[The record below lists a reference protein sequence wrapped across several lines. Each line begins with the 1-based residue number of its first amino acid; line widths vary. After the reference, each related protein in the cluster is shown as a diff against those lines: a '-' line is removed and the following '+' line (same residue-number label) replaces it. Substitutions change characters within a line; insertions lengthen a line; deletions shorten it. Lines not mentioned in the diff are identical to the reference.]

1 MRKLF
6 IPLLLCSA
14 LEANE
19 KNGFFIEAGFETG
32 LLEGTQTQEKNY
44 TTTQTTTKTTTNNYN
59 YLPLNSILQR
69 ATNLFK
75 DADISKLSF
84 SSLSPVRAS
93 LDLSG
98 HLTIE
103 NFLPYNLN
111 NVKLS
116 FTDAQGNVI
125 DLGVIETLPKQSKI
139 VLSYQQFNE
148 TKQVFDNIME
158 EQKKYYE
165 KEAERRKNKT
175 TSSVSETN
183 REPSFTFP
191 TFEVLSTPHSDP
203 NTQRVFEALSK
214 INTNLVMKYSDTN
227 NFESAKDKT
236 EKFTAKTAE
245 EFTNLMLNMIAV
257 LDSQSWGDAIL
268 NAPFEFTDNK
278 QSGEC
283 TNKGDSNDNC
293 VYPQKNGLVKSN
305 VDKKYVL
312 DKQSIVNNFR
322 GKTDLDVSLLNGAGV
337 DGLGSNTTPTNNDDG
352 KNYGQ
357 LAVVASA
364 LNPQKLFGTDYKTI
378 NLADLRAILHE
389 FSHTKGYTH
398 NGNMTYQRVPV
409 VGSNG
414 QQEKKDDGALKDS
427 DGLPYN
433 VCSLYGGQGQPSFPS
448 NYPNSIYHN
457 CADVP
462 AGFLGVTA
470 AVWQQLINQNA
481 LPINFAN
488 LNSQTNYN
496 LNATLNT
503 QDMANSVIGT
513 IQKTLTAT
521 STTTTTSYHH
531 SKSLQRFRSPLLGI
545 NVKIGYQ
552 NYFNDFIGLA
562 YYGIIKYNY
571 AKAANQKVQQLSY
584 GGGIDLLLDFI
595 TTYSN
600 KNSPTGIQTRRNFSS
615 SFGIFGG
622 LRGLYNSYYALNK
635 VKGSGNL
642 DAATGLNYRYKHSK
656 YSVGISIPLIQRKA
670 SVISSGSDYTN
681 SFVFNEGASH
691 FKVFFNYGWVF

>member
-6 IPLLLCSA
+6 IPLLLFSA

-32 LLEGTQTQEKNY
+32 LLEGTQTQEKRH
-44 TTTQTTTKTTTNNYN
+44 TTTKNTYATYN
-59 YLPLNSILQR
+59 YLPTDAVLKR
-69 ATNLFK
+69 AANLFTN
-75 DADISKLSF
+75 AEAISKLKF
-84 SSLSPVRAS
+84 SSLSPVKV
-93 LDLSG
+93 LYIG
-98 HLTIE
+98 GKLTIE
-103 NFLPYNLN
+103 NFLPYNLS

-125 DLGVIETLPKQSKI
+125 DLGVIETIPKHSKI
-139 VLSYQQFNE
+139 VLPGE
-148 TKQVFDNIME
+148 AFDSL
-158 EQKKYYE
+158 
-165 KEAERRKNKT
+165 KEAFDKIDPYTFFFPKFEA
-175 TSSVSETN
+175 TSTSVS
-183 REPSFTFP
+183 
-191 TFEVLSTPHSDP
+191 DA
-203 NTQRVFEALSK
+203 NTQRVFETLNK
-214 INTNLVMKYSDTN
+214 IKTNLIMKYSNENPN
-227 NFESAKDKT
+227 NFNTCPYNNNGNTKNDCWQP
-236 EKFTAKTAE
+236 FTPQTAE

-268 NAPFEFTDNK
+268 NAPFEFTNSPTDCDNDPSKCVNPGINGRVDSKVDQQYVLNK
-278 QSGEC
+278 QG
-283 TNKGDSNDNC
+283 
-293 VYPQKNGLVKSN
+293 
-305 VDKKYVL
+305 
-312 DKQSIVNNFR
+312 IVNNFR
-322 GKTDLDVSLLNGAGV
+322 KKIEID
-337 DGLGSNTTPTNNDDG
+337 
-352 KNYGQ
+352 
-357 LAVVASA
+357 AVVLKNSGVVGLANGYGNDGEYGTLGVEAYA
-364 LNPQKLFGTDYKTI
+364 LDPTKLFGNNLKTI
-378 NLADLRAILHE
+378 NLEDLRTILHE
-389 FSHTKGYTH
+389 FSHTKGYGH
-398 NGNMTYQRVPV
+398 NGNMTYQRVPT
-409 VGSNG
+409 GQNENG
-414 QQEKKDDGALKDS
+414 KPKDS

-433 VCSLYGGQGQPSFPS
+433 VCSLYGGSNQPAFPS

-488 LNSQTNYN
+488 LGSQTNYN
-496 LNATLNT
+496 LNASLNT
-503 QDMANSVIGT
+503 QDLANSMLST
-513 IQKTLTAT
+513 IQKTFVT
-521 STTTTTSYHH
+521 SSVTDHYFS
-531 SKSLQRFRSPLLGI
+531 SASQNFRSPILGV
-545 NVKIGYQ
+545 NAKIGYQ

-600 KNSPTGIQTRRNFSS
+600 KNSPIDIQTRRNFSS

-642 DAATGLNYRYKHSK
+642 DVATGLNYRYKHSK

-670 SVISSGSDYTN
+670 SIVSSNGDYTN
-681 SFVFNEGASH
+681 SLVFNEGASH

>member
-6 IPLLLCSA
+6 TSFLLFSA

-32 LLEGTQTQEKNY
+32 LLEGTQTQEKRH
-44 TTTQTTTKTTTNNYN
+44 TTTKNTYATYN
-59 YLPLNSILQR
+59 YLPTDTILKR
-69 ATNLFK
+69 AANLFTN
-75 DADISKLSF
+75 AEAISKLKF
-84 SSLSPVRAS
+84 SSLSPVRV
-93 LDLSG
+93 LYMYNG
-98 HLTIE
+98 QLTIE
-103 NFLPYNLN
+103 NFLPYNLS

-125 DLGVIETLPKQSKI
+125 DLGVIETIPKHSKI
-139 VLSYQQFNE
+139 VLPGE
-148 TKQVFDNIME
+148 AFDSLKVDPYTLFLPKI
-158 EQKKYYE
+158 
-165 KEAERRKNKT
+165 EA
-175 TSSVSETN
+175 TSTSVS
-183 REPSFTFP
+183 
-191 TFEVLSTPHSDP
+191 DA
-203 NTQRVFEALSK
+203 NTQRVFETLNK
-214 INTNLVMKYSDTN
+214 IKTDLVVNYRNENK
-227 NFESAKDKT
+227 FKDH
-236 EKFTAKTAE
+236 ENHWEAFTPQTAE

-268 NAPFEFTDNK
+268 NAPFDFTNSSTDCDNDPSKCVNPGTNGRVNSQNASYVLNK
-278 QSGEC
+278 Q
-283 TNKGDSNDNC
+283 D
-293 VYPQKNGLVKSN
+293 
-305 VDKKYVL
+305 
-312 DKQSIVNNFR
+312 IVNKFR
-322 GKTDLDVSLLNGAGV
+322 NKADLDVVVLKDSGV
-337 DGLGSNTTPTNNDDG
+337 VGLGSDITPSNNDDG
-352 KNYGQ
+352 KHYGQ
-357 LAVVASA
+357 LGVVASA
-364 LNPQKLFGTDYKTI
+364 LDPTKLFGNNLKTI
-378 NLADLRAILHE
+378 NLQDLRTILHE
-389 FSHTKGYTH
+389 FSHTKGYGH
-398 NGNMTYQRVPV
+398 NGNMTYQRVPT
-409 VGSNG
+409 GQNENG
-414 QQEKKDDGALKDS
+414 KPKDS

-433 VCSLYGGQGQPSFPS
+433 VCSLYGGSNQPSFPS

-462 AGFLGVTA
+462 AGFLGITA

-488 LNSQTNYN
+488 LGSQTNYN
-496 LNATLNT
+496 LNASLNT
-503 QDMANSVIGT
+503 QDLANSMLST
-513 IQKTLTAT
+513 IQKTFVT
-521 STTTTTSYHH
+521 SSVTNHYFS
-531 SKSLQRFRSPLLGI
+531 SASQNFRSPILGV
-545 NVKIGYQ
+545 NAKIGYQ

-571 AKAANQKVQQLSY
+571 AKASSEKVQQLSY
-584 GGGIDLLLDFI
+584 GGGIDLLVDFI

-600 KNSPTGIQTRRNFSS
+600 KNSPIDIQTRRNFSS

-642 DAATGLNYRYKHSK
+642 DVATGLNYRYKHSK

>member
-32 LLEGTQTQEKNY
+32 LLEGTQTQDKRH
-44 TTTQTTTKTTTNNYN
+44 TTTKNTYATYN
-59 YLPLNSILQR
+59 YLPTDTILKR
-69 ATNLFK
+69 AANLFT
-75 DADISKLSF
+75 DAKSISQLNF
-84 SSLSPVRAS
+84 SSLSPVKV
-93 LDLSG
+93 LYIG
-98 HLTIE
+98 GKLTIE

-116 FTDAQGNVI
+116 FTDAQGNMI
-125 DLGVIETLPKQSKI
+125 DLGVIETIPKHSKI
-139 VLSYQQFNE
+139 VLPGE
-148 TKQVFDNIME
+148 AFDSL
-158 EQKKYYE
+158 
-165 KEAERRKNKT
+165 KEAFDKIDPYTFFLPKFEA
-175 TSSVSETN
+175 TSTSVS
-183 REPSFTFP
+183 
-191 TFEVLSTPHSDP
+191 DA
-203 NTQRVFEALSK
+203 NTQRVFETLNK
-214 INTNLVMKYSDTN
+214 IKTNLIMKYSNENPSNFNTCPYN
-227 NFESAKDKT
+227 NNGNTKNDCWQP
-236 EKFTAKTAE
+236 FTPQTAE

-268 NAPFEFTDNK
+268 NAPFDFTNSSTDCDNDPSKCVNPGINGRVDSKVDQQYVLNK
-278 QSGEC
+278 QG
-283 TNKGDSNDNC
+283 
-293 VYPQKNGLVKSN
+293 
-305 VDKKYVL
+305 
-312 DKQSIVNNFR
+312 IVNNFR
-322 GKTDLDVSLLNGAGV
+322 KKIEID
-337 DGLGSNTTPTNNDDG
+337 
-352 KNYGQ
+352 
-357 LAVVASA
+357 AVVLKNSGVVGLANGYGNDGEYGTLGVEAYA
-364 LNPQKLFGTDYKTI
+364 LEPQKLFGNNLKTI
-378 NLADLRAILHE
+378 NLQDLRTILHE
-389 FSHTKGYTH
+389 FSHTKGYGH
-398 NGNMTYQRVPV
+398 NGNMTYQRVPT
-409 VGSNG
+409 GQNENG
-414 QQEKKDDGALKDS
+414 KPKDS

-433 VCSLYGGQGQPSFPS
+433 VCSLYGGQGQSAFPS

-488 LNSQTNYN
+488 LGSQTNYN
-496 LNATLNT
+496 LNASLNT
-503 QDMANSVIGT
+503 QDLANSMLST
-513 IQKTLTAT
+513 IQKTFVT
-521 STTTTTSYHH
+521 SSVTNHYVS
-531 SKSLQRFRSPLLGI
+531 SASQSFRSPILGV
-545 NVKIGYQ
+545 NAKIGYQ

-584 GGGIDLLLDFI
+584 GGGIDLLVDFI

-642 DAATGLNYRYKHSK
+642 DVATGLNYRYKHSK
-656 YSVGISIPLIQRKA
+656 YSVGVSIPLIQRKA
-670 SVISSGSDYTN
+670 SVVSSDGDYTN

>member
-1 MRKLF
+1 MKKLF
-6 IPLLLCSA
+6 ISFLLCSA

-32 LLEGTQTQEKNY
+32 LLEGTQTQEKRR
-44 TTTQTTTKTTTNNYN
+44 TTTKNTYATYN
-59 YLPLNSILQR
+59 YLPTDAVLKR
-69 ATNLFK
+69 AANLFT
-75 DADISKLSF
+75 DAKSISQLNF
-84 SSLSPVRAS
+84 SSLSPVKV
-93 LDLSG
+93 LYIG
-98 HLTIE
+98 GKLTIE
-103 NFLPYNLN
+103 NFLPYNLS

-116 FTDAQGNVI
+116 FTDAQGNII
-125 DLGVIETLPKQSKI
+125 DLGVIETIPKHSKI
-139 VLSYQQFNE
+139 VLPGE
-148 TKQVFDNIME
+148 AFDSL
-158 EQKKYYE
+158 
-165 KEAERRKNKT
+165 KEAFDKIGPYTFFFPKFEA
-175 TSSVSETN
+175 TSTSVS
-183 REPSFTFP
+183 
-191 TFEVLSTPHSDP
+191 DA
-203 NTQRVFEALSK
+203 NTQRVFETLNK
-214 INTNLVMKYSDTN
+214 IKTNLIMKYSNENPSNFNTCPYN
-227 NFESAKDKT
+227 NNGNTKNDCWQP
-236 EKFTAKTAE
+236 FTPQTAE

-268 NAPFEFTDNK
+268 NAPFDFTNSSTDCDNDPSK
-278 QSGEC
+278 CVNPGI
-283 TNKGDSNDNC
+283 NGRVDS
-293 VYPQKNGLVKSN
+293 K
-305 VDKKYVL
+305 VDQKYVL
-312 DKQSIVNNFR
+312 NKQGIVNNFR
-322 GKTDLDVSLLNGAGV
+322 KKIEID
-337 DGLGSNTTPTNNDDG
+337 
-352 KNYGQ
+352 
-357 LAVVASA
+357 AVVLKNSGVVGLANGYGNDGEYGTLGVEAYA
-364 LNPQKLFGTDYKTI
+364 LDPTKLFGNNLKTI
-378 NLADLRAILHE
+378 NLADLRTILHE
-389 FSHTKGYTH
+389 FSHTKGYGH
-398 NGNMTYQRVPV
+398 NGNMTYQRVPT
-409 VGSNG
+409 GQNENG
-414 QQEKKDDGALKDS
+414 KPKDS

-433 VCSLYGGQGQPSFPS
+433 VCSLYGGQGQSAFPS

-496 LNATLNT
+496 LNASLNT
-503 QDMANSVIGT
+503 QDLANSMLST
-513 IQKTLTAT
+513 IQKTFVT
-521 STTTTTSYHH
+521 SSVTNHYFS
-531 SKSLQRFRSPLLGI
+531 SASQSFRSPILGV
-545 NVKIGYQ
+545 NAKIGYQ

-584 GGGIDLLLDFI
+584 GGGIDLLVDFI

-600 KNSPTGIQTRRNFSS
+600 KNNPIDIQTRRNFSS

-642 DAATGLNYRYKHSK
+642 DVATGLNYRYKHSK

-670 SVISSGSDYTN
+670 SIVSSDGDYTN

>member
-32 LLEGTQTQEKNY
+32 LLEGAQTQEKKH
-44 TTTQTTTKTTTNNYN
+44 TTTKNTYATYN
-59 YLPLNSILQR
+59 YLPTDAVLKR
-69 ATNLFK
+69 AANLFTN
-75 DADISKLSF
+75 AEAISKLKF
-84 SSLSPVRAS
+84 SSLSPVRV
-93 LDLSG
+93 LYMYNG
-98 HLTIE
+98 QLTIE

-125 DLGVIETLPKQSKI
+125 DLGVIETIPKHSKI
-139 VLSYQQFNE
+139 VLPGE
-148 TKQVFDNIME
+148 AFDSLKIDPYTLFLP
-158 EQKKYYE
+158 KI
-165 KEAERRKNKT
+165 EAAST
-175 TSSVSETN
+175 SVS
-183 REPSFTFP
+183 
-191 TFEVLSTPHSDP
+191 DA
-203 NTQRVFEALSK
+203 NTQRVFETLNK
-214 INTNLVMKYSDTN
+214 IKTNLVVNYRNENK
-227 NFESAKDKT
+227 FKDH
-236 EKFTAKTAE
+236 ENHWEAFTPQTAE

-268 NAPFEFTDNK
+268 NAPFEFTNKGGEECDTSKENECVNPGTNGRVNSQNESYVLNK
-278 QSGEC
+278 Q
-283 TNKGDSNDNC
+283 D
-293 VYPQKNGLVKSN
+293 
-305 VDKKYVL
+305 
-312 DKQSIVNNFR
+312 IVNKFR
-322 GKTDLDVSLLNGAGV
+322 NKADLDVVILKDSGV
-337 DGLGSNTTPTNNDDG
+337 VGLGSDITPSNNDDG
-352 KNYGQ
+352 KHYGQ
-357 LAVVASA
+357 LGVEAYA
-364 LNPQKLFGTDYKTI
+364 LDPQKLFSDNLKTI
-378 NLADLRAILHE
+378 NLKDLRTILHE

-409 VGSNG
+409 MKDGQVEKDSNG
-414 QQEKKDDGALKDS
+414 KPKDS

-433 VCSLYGGQGQPSFPS
+433 VCSLYGGQGQPAFPS
-448 NYPNSIYHN
+448 NYPNSIYSN

-488 LNSQTNYN
+488 LNSQKNYN
-496 LNATLNT
+496 LNASLNT
-503 QDMANSVIGT
+503 QDMANSVIST
-513 IQKTLTAT
+513 IQKTFVT
-521 STTTTTSYHH
+521 SSVTNHYFS
-531 SKSLQRFRSPLLGI
+531 SASQSFRSPILGV
-545 NVKIGYQ
+545 NAKIGYQ

-571 AKAANQKVQQLSY
+571 TKAVNEKVQQLSY

-600 KNSPTGIQTRRNFSS
+600 KNSPIGVQTRRNFSS

-622 LRGLYNSYYALNK
+622 LRGLYNSYYVLNK

-642 DAATGLNYRYKHSK
+642 DVATGLNYRYKHSK

-670 SVISSGSDYTN
+670 RVVSSGGDYTN

>member
-6 IPLLLCSA
+6 IPLLLFSA

-32 LLEGTQTQEKNY
+32 LLEGTQTQEKRH
-44 TTTQTTTKTTTNNYN
+44 TTTKNTYATYN
-59 YLPLNSILQR
+59 YLPTDTILKR
-69 ATNLFK
+69 AANLFT
-75 DADISKLSF
+75 DAKSISQLNF
-84 SSLSPVRAS
+84 SSLSPVKV
-93 LDLSG
+93 LYISG
-98 HLTIE
+98 KLTIE
-103 NFLPYNLN
+103 NFLPYNLS

-125 DLGVIETLPKQSKI
+125 DLGVIETIPKHSKI
-139 VLSYQQFNE
+139 VLPGE
-148 TKQVFDNIME
+148 AFDSL
-158 EQKKYYE
+158 
-165 KEAERRKNKT
+165 KEAFDKIGPYTFFLPKFEA
-175 TSSVSETN
+175 TSTSVS
-183 REPSFTFP
+183 
-191 TFEVLSTPHSDP
+191 DA
-203 NTQRVFEALSK
+203 NTQRVFETLNK
-214 INTNLVMKYSDTN
+214 IKTNLIMKYSSENPN
-227 NFESAKDKT
+227 NFNTCPYNNNGNTKNDCWQP
-236 EKFTAKTAE
+236 FTPQTAE

-268 NAPFEFTDNK
+268 NAPFDFTNSPTDCDNDPSKCVNPGINGRVDSKVDQQYVLNK
-278 QSGEC
+278 QG
-283 TNKGDSNDNC
+283 
-293 VYPQKNGLVKSN
+293 
-305 VDKKYVL
+305 
-312 DKQSIVNNFR
+312 IVNNFR
-322 GKTDLDVSLLNGAGV
+322 KKIEID
-337 DGLGSNTTPTNNDDG
+337 
-352 KNYGQ
+352 
-357 LAVVASA
+357 AVVLKNSGVVGLANGYGNDGEYGTLGVEAYA
-364 LNPQKLFGTDYKTI
+364 LDPKKLFGNNLKTI
-378 NLADLRAILHE
+378 NLQDLRTILHE
-389 FSHTKGYTH
+389 FSHTKGYGH
-398 NGNMTYQRVPV
+398 NGNMTYQRVPT
-409 VGSNG
+409 GQNENG
-414 QQEKKDDGALKDS
+414 KPKDS

-433 VCSLYGGQGQPSFPS
+433 VCSLYGGQGQSTFPS

-488 LNSQTNYN
+488 LGSQTNYN
-496 LNATLNT
+496 LNASLNT
-503 QDMANSVIGT
+503 QDLANSMLST
-513 IQKTLTAT
+513 IQKTFVT
-521 STTTTTSYHH
+521 SSVTNHYFSSTS
-531 SKSLQRFRSPLLGI
+531 QNFRSPILGV
-545 NVKIGYQ
+545 NTKIGYQ

-584 GGGIDLLLDFI
+584 GGGIDLLVDFI

-600 KNSPTGIQTRRNFSS
+600 KNNPIDIQTRRNFSS

-642 DAATGLNYRYKHSK
+642 DVATGLNYRYKHSK

-670 SVISSGSDYTN
+670 SIVSSDGDYTN

>member
-6 IPLLLCSA
+6 IPLLLFSA

-32 LLEGTQTQEKNY
+32 LLEGTQTQEKRH
-44 TTTQTTTKTTTNNYN
+44 TTTKNTYATYD
-59 YLPLNSILQR
+59 YLPADSVLKR
-69 ATNLFK
+69 AANLFTDTK
-75 DADISKLSF
+75 SISQLTF
-84 SSLSPVRAS
+84 SSLSPVRV
-93 LDLSG
+93 LYMYNG
-98 HLTIE
+98 QLTIE
-103 NFLPYNLN
+103 NFLPYNLS

-125 DLGVIETLPKQSKI
+125 DLGVIETIPKHSKI
-139 VLSYQQFNE
+139 VLPGE
-148 TKQVFDNIME
+148 AFDSLKIDPYTFFLP
-158 EQKKYYE
+158 KI
-165 KEAERRKNKT
+165 EA
-175 TSSVSETN
+175 TSTSI
-183 REPSFTFP
+183 
-191 TFEVLSTPHSDP
+191 SDA
-203 NTQRVFEALSK
+203 NTQRVFETLNK
-214 INTNLVMKYSDTN
+214 IKTDLVVNYRNENK
-227 NFESAKDKT
+227 FKDH
-236 EKFTAKTAE
+236 ENHWEAFTPQTAE

-268 NAPFEFTDNK
+268 NAPFEFTNSSTDCDSDPSKCVNPGVNGRVDTKVDQQYILNK
-278 QSGEC
+278 QG
-283 TNKGDSNDNC
+283 
-293 VYPQKNGLVKSN
+293 
-305 VDKKYVL
+305 
-312 DKQSIVNNFR
+312 IINNFR
-322 GKTDLDVSLLNGAGV
+322 KKIEIDVVVLKDSGV
-337 DGLGSNTTPTNNDDG
+337 VGLGSDITPSNNDDG
-352 KNYGQ
+352 KHYGQ
-357 LAVVASA
+357 LGVVASA
-364 LNPQKLFGTDYKTI
+364 LDPKKLFGNDLKTI
-378 NLADLRAILHE
+378 NLADLRTILHE

-409 VGSNG
+409 MKNG
-414 QQEKKDDGALKDS
+414 QVEKDNNGKPKDS

-433 VCSLYGGQGQPSFPS
+433 VCSLYGGSNQPAFPS

-481 LPINFAN
+481 LPINYAN
-488 LNSQTNYN
+488 LSAQTNYN
-496 LNATLNT
+496 LNASLNT
-503 QDMANSVIGT
+503 QDLANSMLST
-513 IQKTLTAT
+513 IQKTFVT
-521 STTTTTSYHH
+521 SSVTNHYFS
-531 SKSLQRFRSPLLGI
+531 SASQSFRSPILGV
-545 NVKIGYQ
+545 NAKIGYQ

-562 YYGIIKYNY
+562 YYGIVKYNY
-571 AKAANQKVQQLSY
+571 SKALNQKFQQLSY

-600 KNSPTGIQTRRNFSS
+600 KNSPIGIQTKRNFSS

-622 LRGLYNSYYALNK
+622 LRGLYNSYYVLNK

-642 DAATGLNYRYKHSK
+642 DVATGLNYRYKHSK

-670 SVISSGSDYTN
+670 SVVSSGSDYTN

>member
-6 IPLLLCSA
+6 TSFLLFSA

-32 LLEGTQTQEKNY
+32 LLEGTQTQEKRH
-44 TTTQTTTKTTTNNYN
+44 TTTKNTYATYN
-59 YLPLNSILQR
+59 YLPTDAVLKR
-69 ATNLFK
+69 AANLFT
-75 DADISKLSF
+75 DAKSISQLNF
-84 SSLSPVRAS
+84 SSLSPVKV
-93 LDLSG
+93 LYIG
-98 HLTIE
+98 GKLTIE
-103 NFLPYNLN
+103 NFLPYNLS

-125 DLGVIETLPKQSKI
+125 DLGVIETIPKHSKI
-139 VLSYQQFNE
+139 VLPGE
-148 TKQVFDNIME
+148 AFDSL
-158 EQKKYYE
+158 
-165 KEAERRKNKT
+165 KEAFDKIGPYTFFLPKFEA
-175 TSSVSETN
+175 TSTSVS
-183 REPSFTFP
+183 
-191 TFEVLSTPHSDP
+191 DA
-203 NTQRVFEALSK
+203 NTQRVFETLNK
-214 INTNLVMKYSDTN
+214 IKTNLIMKYSNENPSNFNTCPYN
-227 NFESAKDKT
+227 NNGNTKNDCWQP
-236 EKFTAKTAE
+236 FTPQTAE

-268 NAPFEFTDNK
+268 NAPFEFTNSSTDCDNDPSKCVNPGINGRVDSKVDQQYVLNK
-278 QSGEC
+278 QG
-283 TNKGDSNDNC
+283 
-293 VYPQKNGLVKSN
+293 
-305 VDKKYVL
+305 
-312 DKQSIVNNFR
+312 IVNNFR
-322 GKTDLDVSLLNGAGV
+322 KKIEID
-337 DGLGSNTTPTNNDDG
+337 
-352 KNYGQ
+352 
-357 LAVVASA
+357 AVVLKNSGVVGLANGYGNDGEYGTLGVEAYA
-364 LNPQKLFGTDYKTI
+364 LEPTKLFGNNLKTI
-378 NLADLRAILHE
+378 NLQDLRTILHE
-389 FSHTKGYTH
+389 FSHTKGYGH
-398 NGNMTYQRVPV
+398 NGNMTYQRVPT
-409 VGSNG
+409 GQNENG
-414 QQEKKDDGALKDS
+414 KPKDS

-433 VCSLYGGQGQPSFPS
+433 VCSLYGGQGQSAFPS

-488 LNSQTNYN
+488 LGSQTNYN
-496 LNATLNT
+496 LNASLNT
-503 QDMANSVIGT
+503 QDLANSMLST
-513 IQKTLTAT
+513 IQKTFVT
-521 STTTTTSYHH
+521 SSVTNHYFS
-531 SKSLQRFRSPLLGI
+531 SASQNFRSPILGV
-545 NVKIGYQ
+545 NAKIGYQ

-584 GGGIDLLLDFI
+584 GGGIDLLVDFI

-600 KNSPTGIQTRRNFSS
+600 KNSPIDIQTRRNFSS

-642 DAATGLNYRYKHSK
+642 DVATGLNYRYKHSK

-670 SVISSGSDYTN
+670 SIVSSDGDYTN

>member
-6 IPLLLCSA
+6 IPLLLFSA

-32 LLEGTQTQEKNY
+32 LLEGTQTQEKRH
-44 TTTQTTTKTTTNNYN
+44 TTTKNTYATYD
-59 YLPLNSILQR
+59 YLPTDTILKR
-69 ATNLFK
+69 AANLFT
-75 DADISKLSF
+75 DAKSISQLTF
-84 SSLSPVRAS
+84 SSLSPVRV
-93 LDLSG
+93 LYMYNG
-98 HLTIE
+98 QLTIE

-116 FTDAQGNVI
+116 FKDAQGNTI
-125 DLGVIETLPKQSKI
+125 DLGVIETIPKHSKI
-139 VLSYQQFNE
+139 VLPGE
-148 TKQVFDNIME
+148 AFDSL
-158 EQKKYYE
+158 
-165 KEAERRKNKT
+165 KEAFDKIGPYTFFLPKFEA
-175 TSSVSETN
+175 TSTSI
-183 REPSFTFP
+183 
-191 TFEVLSTPHSDP
+191 SDA
-203 NTQRVFEALSK
+203 NTQRVFETLNK
-214 INTNLVMKYSDTN
+214 IKTDLVVNYRNENK
-227 NFESAKDKT
+227 FKDH
-236 EKFTAKTAE
+236 ENHWEAFTPQTAE

-268 NAPFEFTDNK
+268 NAPFEFTNKGGGGECDTSKENDCVNPGTNGRVNSQNKSYVLNK
-278 QSGEC
+278 Q
-283 TNKGDSNDNC
+283 D
-293 VYPQKNGLVKSN
+293 
-305 VDKKYVL
+305 
-312 DKQSIVNNFR
+312 IVNKFR
-322 GKTDLDVSLLNGAGV
+322 NKADLDVVVLKDSGV
-337 DGLGSNTTPTNNDDG
+337 VGLGSDITPSNNDDG
-352 KNYGQ
+352 KHYGQ
-357 LAVVASA
+357 LGVVASA
-364 LNPQKLFGTDYKTI
+364 LDPKKLFGNDLKTI
-378 NLADLRAILHE
+378 NLADLRTILHE

-409 VGSNG
+409 MKNG
-414 QQEKKDDGALKDS
+414 QVEKDNNGKPKDS

-433 VCSLYGGQGQPSFPS
+433 VCSLYGGSNQSAFPS

-481 LPINFAN
+481 LPIDYAN
-488 LNSQTNYN
+488 LSAQTNYN
-496 LNATLNT
+496 LNASLNT
-503 QDMANSVIGT
+503 QDLANSMLST
-513 IQKTLTAT
+513 IQKTFVT
-521 STTTTTSYHH
+521 SSVTNHYFS
-531 SKSLQRFRSPLLGI
+531 SASQSFRSPILGV
-545 NVKIGYQ
+545 NAKIGYQ

-562 YYGIIKYNY
+562 YYGIVKYNY
-571 AKAANQKVQQLSY
+571 SKALNQKVQQLSY

-600 KNSPTGIQTRRNFSS
+600 KNSPIGVQTKRNFSS

-622 LRGLYNSYYALNK
+622 LRGLYNSYYVLNK

-642 DAATGLNYRYKHSK
+642 DVATGLNYRYKHSK

-670 SVISSGSDYTN
+670 SVVSSGSDYTN

>member
-6 IPLLLCSA
+6 TSFLLFSA

-32 LLEGTQTQEKNY
+32 LLEGTQTQEKRH
-44 TTTQTTTKTTTNNYN
+44 TTTKNTYATYN
-59 YLPLNSILQR
+59 YLPTDTILKR
-69 ATNLFK
+69 AANLFTN
-75 DADISKLSF
+75 AEAISKLKF
-84 SSLSPVRAS
+84 SSLSPVRV
-93 LDLSG
+93 LYMYNG
-98 HLTIE
+98 QLTIE
-103 NFLPYNLN
+103 NFLPYNLS

-125 DLGVIETLPKQSKI
+125 DLGVIETIPKHSKI
-139 VLSYQQFNE
+139 VLPGEAFNSLKVDPY
-148 TKQVFDNIME
+148 TLFLPKI
-158 EQKKYYE
+158 
-165 KEAERRKNKT
+165 EA
-175 TSSVSETN
+175 TSTSVS
-183 REPSFTFP
+183 
-191 TFEVLSTPHSDP
+191 DA
-203 NTQRVFEALSK
+203 NTQRVFETLNK
-214 INTNLVMKYSDTN
+214 IKTNLVVNYRNENK
-227 NFESAKDKT
+227 FEGHQNHWEA
-236 EKFTAKTAE
+236 FTPQTAE

-268 NAPFEFTDNK
+268 NAPFEFTNK
-278 QSGEC
+278 GGGGEC
-283 TNKGDSNDNC
+283 DTSKENDC
-293 VYPQKNGLVKSN
+293 VNPGTNGLVNSQNKS
-305 VDKKYVL
+305 YVL
-312 DKQSIVNNFR
+312 NKQDIVNKFR
-322 GKTDLDVSLLNGAGV
+322 NKADLDVVVLKDSGV
-337 DGLGSNTTPTNNDDG
+337 VGLGSDITPSNNDDG
-352 KNYGQ
+352 KHYGQ
-357 LAVVASA
+357 LGVVASA
-364 LNPQKLFGTDYKTI
+364 LDPTKLFGNNLKTI
-378 NLADLRAILHE
+378 NLENLRTILHE

-398 NGNMTYQRVPV
+398 NGNMTYQRVPT
-409 VGSNG
+409 GQNENG
-414 QQEKKDDGALKDS
+414 KPKDS

-433 VCSLYGGQGQPSFPS
+433 VCSLYGGQGQSAFPS

-488 LNSQTNYN
+488 LGSQTNYN
-496 LNATLNT
+496 LNASLNT
-503 QDMANSVIGT
+503 QDLANSMLST
-513 IQKTLTAT
+513 IQKTFVT
-521 STTTTTSYHH
+521 SSVTNHYFS
-531 SKSLQRFRSPLLGI
+531 SASQSFRSPILGV
-545 NVKIGYQ
+545 NAKIGYQ

-571 AKAANQKVQQLSY
+571 AKASSEKVQQLSY
-584 GGGIDLLLDFI
+584 GGGIDLLVDFI

-600 KNSPTGIQTRRNFSS
+600 KNSPIGIQTRRNFSS

-642 DAATGLNYRYKHSK
+642 DVATGLNYRYKHSK

-670 SVISSGSDYTN
+670 SVVSSDGDYTN

>member
-6 IPLLLCSA
+6 IPLLLFSA

-32 LLEGTQTQEKNY
+32 LLEGTQTQEKRH
-44 TTTQTTTKTTTNNYN
+44 TTTKNTYATYN
-59 YLPLNSILQR
+59 YLPTDAVLKR
-69 ATNLFK
+69 AANLFTS
-75 DADISKLSF
+75 AEAISKLKF
-84 SSLSPVRAS
+84 SSLSPVRV
-93 LDLSG
+93 LYMYNG
-98 HLTIE
+98 QLTIE
-103 NFLPYNLN
+103 NFLPYNLS

-125 DLGVIETLPKQSKI
+125 DLGVIETIPKHSKI
-139 VLSYQQFNE
+139 VLPGE
-148 TKQVFDNIME
+148 AFDSLKIDPYTLFLP
-158 EQKKYYE
+158 KI
-165 KEAERRKNKT
+165 EA
-175 TSSVSETN
+175 TSTSVS
-183 REPSFTFP
+183 
-191 TFEVLSTPHSDP
+191 DA
-203 NTQRVFEALSK
+203 NTQRVFETLNK
-214 INTNLVMKYSDTN
+214 IKTDLVVNYRNENK
-227 NFESAKDKT
+227 FKDH
-236 EKFTAKTAE
+236 ENHWEAFTPQTAE

-268 NAPFEFTDNK
+268 NAPFDF
-278 QSGEC
+278 
-283 TNKGDSNDNC
+283 TNKGGEECDTSKENEC
-293 VYPQKNGLVKSN
+293 VNPGTNGRVNSQN
-305 VDKKYVL
+305 ASYVL
-312 DKQSIVNNFR
+312 NKQDIVNKFR
-322 GKTDLDVSLLNGAGV
+322 NKADLDVVVLKDSGV
-337 DGLGSNTTPTNNDDG
+337 VGLGSDITPSNNDDG
-352 KNYGQ
+352 KHYGQ
-357 LAVVASA
+357 LGVVASA
-364 LNPQKLFGTDYKTI
+364 LDPKKLFGNNLKTI
-378 NLADLRAILHE
+378 NLEDLRTILHE
-389 FSHTKGYTH
+389 FSHTKGYGH
-398 NGNMTYQRVPV
+398 NGNMTYQRVPT
-409 VGSNG
+409 GQNENG
-414 QQEKKDDGALKDS
+414 KPKDS

-433 VCSLYGGQGQPSFPS
+433 VCSLYGGQGQSAFPS

-488 LNSQTNYN
+488 LGSQTNYN
-496 LNATLNT
+496 LNASLNT
-503 QDMANSVIGT
+503 QDLANSMLST
-513 IQKTLTAT
+513 IQKTFVT
-521 STTTTTSYHH
+521 SSVTNHYFS
-531 SKSLQRFRSPLLGI
+531 SASQNFRSPILGV
-545 NVKIGYQ
+545 NAKIGYQ

-584 GGGIDLLLDFI
+584 GGGIDLLVDFI

-600 KNSPTGIQTRRNFSS
+600 KNSPIDIQTRRNFSS

-642 DAATGLNYRYKHSK
+642 DVATGLNYRYKHSK

-670 SVISSGSDYTN
+670 SIVSSDGDYTN
-681 SFVFNEGASH
+681 SLVFNEGASH

>member
-32 LLEGTQTQEKNY
+32 LLEGTQTREKRH
-44 TTTQTTTKTTTNNYN
+44 TTTKNTYATYN
-59 YLPLNSILQR
+59 YLPTDAVLKR
-69 ATNLFK
+69 AANLFT
-75 DADISKLSF
+75 DAKSISQLNF
-84 SSLSPVRAS
+84 SSLSPVKV
-93 LDLSG
+93 LYIG
-98 HLTIE
+98 GKLTIE
-103 NFLPYNLN
+103 NFLPYNLS

-116 FTDAQGNVI
+116 FTDAQGNII
-125 DLGVIETLPKQSKI
+125 DLGVIETIPKHSKI
-139 VLSYQQFNE
+139 VLPGE
-148 TKQVFDNIME
+148 AFDSL
-158 EQKKYYE
+158 
-165 KEAERRKNKT
+165 KEAFDKIDPYTFFFPKFEA
-175 TSSVSETN
+175 TSTSVS
-183 REPSFTFP
+183 
-191 TFEVLSTPHSDP
+191 DA
-203 NTQRVFEALSK
+203 NTQRVFETLNK
-214 INTNLVMKYSDTN
+214 IKTNLIMKYSNENPN
-227 NFESAKDKT
+227 NFNTCPYNNNGNTKNDCWQP
-236 EKFTAKTAE
+236 FTPQTAE

-268 NAPFEFTDNK
+268 NAPFEFTNSSTDCDNDPSKCVNPGINGRVDSKVDQQYVLNK
-278 QSGEC
+278 QG
-283 TNKGDSNDNC
+283 
-293 VYPQKNGLVKSN
+293 
-305 VDKKYVL
+305 
-312 DKQSIVNNFR
+312 IVNNFR
-322 GKTDLDVSLLNGAGV
+322 KKIEID
-337 DGLGSNTTPTNNDDG
+337 
-352 KNYGQ
+352 
-357 LAVVASA
+357 AVVLKNSGVVGLANGYGNDGEYGTLGVEAYA
-364 LNPQKLFGTDYKTI
+364 LDPTKLFGNNLKTI
-378 NLADLRAILHE
+378 NLEDLRTILHE
-389 FSHTKGYTH
+389 FSHTKGYGH
-398 NGNMTYQRVPV
+398 NGNMTYQRVPT
-409 VGSNG
+409 GQNENG
-414 QQEKKDDGALKDS
+414 KPKDS

-433 VCSLYGGQGQPSFPS
+433 VCSLYGGSNQPAFPS

-496 LNATLNT
+496 LNASLNT
-503 QDMANSVIGT
+503 QDLANSMLST
-513 IQKTLTAT
+513 IQKTFVT
-521 STTTTTSYHH
+521 SSVTNHYFS
-531 SKSLQRFRSPLLGI
+531 SASQNFRSPILGV
-545 NVKIGYQ
+545 NAKIGYQ

-642 DAATGLNYRYKHSK
+642 DVATGLNYRYKHSK
-656 YSVGISIPLIQRKA
+656 YSVGVSIPLIQRKA
-670 SVISSGSDYTN
+670 SVVSSDGDYTN

>member
-6 IPLLLCSA
+6 IPLLLFSA

-32 LLEGTQTQEKNY
+32 LLEGTQTQEKRH
-44 TTTQTTTKTTTNNYN
+44 TTTKNTYATYN
-59 YLPLNSILQR
+59 YLPTDTILKR
-69 ATNLFK
+69 AANLFT
-75 DADISKLSF
+75 DAKSISQLNF
-84 SSLSPVRAS
+84 SSLSPVKV
-93 LDLSG
+93 LYIG
-98 HLTIE
+98 GKLTIE
-103 NFLPYNLN
+103 NFLPYNLS

-125 DLGVIETLPKQSKI
+125 DLGVIETIPKHSKI
-139 VLSYQQFNE
+139 VLPGDA
-148 TKQVFDNIME
+148 FDSL
-158 EQKKYYE
+158 
-165 KEAERRKNKT
+165 KEAFDKIDPYTFFFPKFEA
-175 TSSVSETN
+175 TSTSVS
-183 REPSFTFP
+183 
-191 TFEVLSTPHSDP
+191 DA
-203 NTQRVFEALSK
+203 NTQRVFETLNK
-214 INTNLVMKYSDTN
+214 IKTNLIMKYSNENPN
-227 NFESAKDKT
+227 NFNTCPYNNNGNTKNDCWQP
-236 EKFTAKTAE
+236 FTPQTAE

-268 NAPFEFTDNK
+268 NAPFDFTNSPTDCDNDPSKCVNPGINGRVDSKVDQQYVLNK
-278 QSGEC
+278 QG
-283 TNKGDSNDNC
+283 
-293 VYPQKNGLVKSN
+293 
-305 VDKKYVL
+305 
-312 DKQSIVNNFR
+312 IVNNFR
-322 GKTDLDVSLLNGAGV
+322 KKIEID
-337 DGLGSNTTPTNNDDG
+337 
-352 KNYGQ
+352 
-357 LAVVASA
+357 AVVLKNSGVVGLANGYGNDGEYGTLGVEAYA
-364 LNPQKLFGTDYKTI
+364 LEPQKLFGNNLKTI
-378 NLADLRAILHE
+378 NLADLRTILHE
-389 FSHTKGYTH
+389 FSHTKGYGH
-398 NGNMTYQRVPV
+398 NGNMTYQRVPT
-409 VGSNG
+409 GQNENG
-414 QQEKKDDGALKDS
+414 KPKDS

-433 VCSLYGGQGQPSFPS
+433 VCSLYGGQGQSAFPS

-496 LNATLNT
+496 LNASLNT
-503 QDMANSVIGT
+503 QDLANSMLST
-513 IQKTLTAT
+513 IQKTFVT
-521 STTTTTSYHH
+521 SSVTDHYFS
-531 SKSLQRFRSPLLGI
+531 SASQSFRSPILGV
-545 NVKIGYQ
+545 NAKIGYQ

-584 GGGIDLLLDFI
+584 GGGIDLLVDFI

-600 KNSPTGIQTRRNFSS
+600 KNSPIDIQTRRNFSS

-642 DAATGLNYRYKHSK
+642 DVATGLNYRYKHSK

-670 SVISSGSDYTN
+670 SVVSSDGDYTN

>member
-6 IPLLLCSA
+6 IPLLLFSA

-32 LLEGTQTQEKNY
+32 LLEGTQTQEKRH
-44 TTTQTTTKTTTNNYN
+44 TTTKNTYATYN
-59 YLPLNSILQR
+59 YLPTDAVLKR
-69 ATNLFK
+69 AANLFTS
-75 DADISKLSF
+75 AEAISKLKF
-84 SSLSPVRAS
+84 SSLSPVRV
-93 LDLSG
+93 LYMYNG
-98 HLTIE
+98 QLTIE

-125 DLGVIETLPKQSKI
+125 DLGVIETIPKHSKI
-139 VLSYQQFNE
+139 VLPGE
-148 TKQVFDNIME
+148 AFDSLKIDPYTLFLP
-158 EQKKYYE
+158 KI
-165 KEAERRKNKT
+165 EA
-175 TSSVSETN
+175 TSTSVS
-183 REPSFTFP
+183 
-191 TFEVLSTPHSDP
+191 DA
-203 NTQRVFEALSK
+203 NTQRVFETLNK
-214 INTNLVMKYSDTN
+214 IKTDLVVNYRNENK
-227 NFESAKDKT
+227 FKDH
-236 EKFTAKTAE
+236 ENHWEAFTPQTAE

-268 NAPFEFTDNK
+268 NAPFDF
-278 QSGEC
+278 
-283 TNKGDSNDNC
+283 TNKGGGEECDTSKENEC
-293 VYPQKNGLVKSN
+293 VNPGTNGRVNSQN
-305 VDKKYVL
+305 ASYVL
-312 DKQSIVNNFR
+312 NKQDIVNKFR
-322 GKTDLDVSLLNGAGV
+322 NKADLDVVVLKDSGV
-337 DGLGSNTTPTNNDDG
+337 VGLGSDITPSNNDDG
-352 KNYGQ
+352 KHYGQ
-357 LAVVASA
+357 LGVVASA
-364 LNPQKLFGTDYKTI
+364 LDPKKLFGNNLKTI
-378 NLADLRAILHE
+378 NLEDLRTILHE

-398 NGNMTYQRVPV
+398 NGNMTYQRVPT
-409 VGSNG
+409 GQNENG
-414 QQEKKDDGALKDS
+414 KPKDS

-433 VCSLYGGQGQPSFPS
+433 VCSLYGGQGQSAFPS

-488 LNSQTNYN
+488 LGSQTNYN
-496 LNATLNT
+496 LNASLNT
-503 QDMANSVIGT
+503 QDLANSMLST
-513 IQKTLTAT
+513 IQKTFVT
-521 STTTTTSYHH
+521 SSVTNHYFS
-531 SKSLQRFRSPLLGI
+531 SASQNFRSPILGV
-545 NVKIGYQ
+545 NAKIGYQ

-571 AKAANQKVQQLSY
+571 AKASSEKVQQLSY
-584 GGGIDLLLDFI
+584 GGGIDLLVDFI

-600 KNSPTGIQTRRNFSS
+600 KNSPIDIQTRRNFSS

-642 DAATGLNYRYKHSK
+642 DVATGLNYRYKHSK

-670 SVISSGSDYTN
+670 SIVSSDGDYTN

>member
-6 IPLLLCSA
+6 TSFLLFSA

-32 LLEGTQTQEKNY
+32 LLEGTQTQEKRH
-44 TTTQTTTKTTTNNYN
+44 TTTKNTYATYN
-59 YLPLNSILQR
+59 YLPTDTILKR
-69 ATNLFK
+69 AANLFT
-75 DADISKLSF
+75 DAKSISQLKF
-84 SSLSPVRAS
+84 SSLSPVRV
-93 LDLSG
+93 LYMYNG
-98 HLTIE
+98 QLTIE
-103 NFLPYNLN
+103 NFLPYNLS

-125 DLGVIETLPKQSKI
+125 DLGVIETIPKHSKI
-139 VLSYQQFNE
+139 VLPGE
-148 TKQVFDNIME
+148 AFDSLKVDPYTLFLPKI
-158 EQKKYYE
+158 
-165 KEAERRKNKT
+165 EA
-175 TSSVSETN
+175 TSTSVS
-183 REPSFTFP
+183 
-191 TFEVLSTPHSDP
+191 DA
-203 NTQRVFEALSK
+203 NTQRVFETLNK
-214 INTNLVMKYSDTN
+214 IKTNLVVNYRNENK
-227 NFESAKDKT
+227 FEGHQNHWEA
-236 EKFTAKTAE
+236 FTPQTAE

-268 NAPFEFTDNK
+268 NAPFDFTNSSTDCDNDPSK
-278 QSGEC
+278 
-283 TNKGDSNDNC
+283 C
-293 VYPQKNGLVKSN
+293 VNPGTNGLVNSQNKS
-305 VDKKYVL
+305 YVL
-312 DKQSIVNNFR
+312 NKQDIVNKFR
-322 GKTDLDVSLLNGAGV
+322 NKADLDVVVLKDSGV
-337 DGLGSNTTPTNNDDG
+337 VGLGSDITPSNNDDG
-352 KNYGQ
+352 KHYGQ
-357 LAVVASA
+357 LGVVASA
-364 LNPQKLFGTDYKTI
+364 LDPTKLFGNNLKTI
-378 NLADLRAILHE
+378 NLEDLRTILHE

-409 VGSNG
+409 TKDGQVEKDNNG
-414 QQEKKDDGALKDS
+414 KPKDS

-433 VCSLYGGQGQPSFPS
+433 VCSLYGGQGQSAFPS
-448 NYPNSIYHN
+448 NYHNSIYHN

-488 LNSQTNYN
+488 LGSQTNYN
-496 LNATLNT
+496 LNASLNT
-503 QDMANSVIGT
+503 QDLANSMLST
-513 IQKTLTAT
+513 IQKTFVT
-521 STTTTTSYHH
+521 SSVTNHYFS
-531 SKSLQRFRSPLLGI
+531 SASQSFRSPILGV
-545 NVKIGYQ
+545 NAKIGYQ

-584 GGGIDLLLDFI
+584 GGGIDLLVDFI

-600 KNSPTGIQTRRNFSS
+600 KNSSIDIQTRRNFSS

-622 LRGLYNSYYALNK
+622 LRGLYNSYYVLNK

-642 DAATGLNYRYKHSK
+642 DVATGLNYRYKHSK

-670 SVISSGSDYTN
+670 SIVSSNGDYTN

>member
-6 IPLLLCSA
+6 IPLLLFSA

-32 LLEGTQTQEKNY
+32 LLEGTQTQEKRH
-44 TTTQTTTKTTTNNYN
+44 TTTKNTYATYN
-59 YLPLNSILQR
+59 YLPTDTILKR
-69 ATNLFK
+69 AANLFTN
-75 DADISKLSF
+75 AEAISKLKF
-84 SSLSPVRAS
+84 SSLSPVRV
-93 LDLSG
+93 LYMYNG
-98 HLTIE
+98 QLTIE
-103 NFLPYNLN
+103 NFLPYNLS

-125 DLGVIETLPKQSKI
+125 DLGVIETIPKHSKI
-139 VLSYQQFNE
+139 VLPGE
-148 TKQVFDNIME
+148 AFDSL
-158 EQKKYYE
+158 
-165 KEAERRKNKT
+165 KEAFDKIGPYTFFFPKFEA
-175 TSSVSETN
+175 TSTSVS
-183 REPSFTFP
+183 
-191 TFEVLSTPHSDP
+191 DA
-203 NTQRVFEALSK
+203 NTQRVFETLNK
-214 INTNLVMKYSDTN
+214 IKTNLVVNYRNENK
-227 NFESAKDKT
+227 FEGHQNHWEA
-236 EKFTAKTAE
+236 FTPQTAE

-268 NAPFEFTDNK
+268 NAPFEFTNKGGGGECDTSKENECVNPGTNGRVNSKVDQQYVLNK
-278 QSGEC
+278 Q
-283 TNKGDSNDNC
+283 D
-293 VYPQKNGLVKSN
+293 
-305 VDKKYVL
+305 
-312 DKQSIVNNFR
+312 IVNKFR
-322 GKTDLDVSLLNGAGV
+322 NKADLDVVVLKDSGV
-337 DGLGSNTTPTNNDDG
+337 VGLGSDITPSNNDDG
-352 KNYGQ
+352 KHYGQ
-357 LAVVASA
+357 LGVVASA
-364 LNPQKLFGTDYKTI
+364 LDPKKLFGNDLKTI
-378 NLADLRAILHE
+378 NLEDLRTILHE

-398 NGNMTYQRVPV
+398 NGNMTYQRVPT
-409 VGSNG
+409 GQNENG
-414 QQEKKDDGALKDS
+414 KPKDS

-433 VCSLYGGQGQPSFPS
+433 VCSLYGKSNQPAFPS

-481 LPINFAN
+481 LPINYAN
-488 LNSQTNYN
+488 LGSQTNYN
-496 LNATLNT
+496 LNASLNT
-503 QDMANSVIGT
+503 QDLANSMLST
-513 IQKTLTAT
+513 IQKTFVT
-521 STTTTTSYHH
+521 SSVTNHYS
-531 SKSLQRFRSPLLGI
+531 SSASQSFRSPILGV
-545 NVKIGYQ
+545 NAKIGYQ

-562 YYGIIKYNY
+562 YYGIVKYNY
-571 AKAANQKVQQLSY
+571 SKALNQKFQQLSY

-600 KNSPTGIQTRRNFSS
+600 KNNPTGVQTRKNFSS

-622 LRGLYNSYYALNK
+622 LRGLYNNYYVLNK

-642 DAATGLNYRYKHSK
+642 DVATGLNYRYKHSK

>member
-1 MRKLF
+1 MKKLF
-6 IPLLLCSA
+6 IPLLLFSA

-32 LLEGTQTQEKNY
+32 LLEGTQTQEKRH
-44 TTTQTTTKTTTNNYN
+44 TTTKNTYATYN
-59 YLPLNSILQR
+59 YLPTDTILKR
-69 ATNLFK
+69 AANLFTN
-75 DADISKLSF
+75 AEAISKLKF
-84 SSLSPVRAS
+84 SSLSPVRV
-93 LDLSG
+93 LYMYNG
-98 HLTIE
+98 QLTIE
-103 NFLPYNLN
+103 NFLPYNLS

-116 FTDAQGNVI
+116 FTDAQGNAI
-125 DLGVIETLPKQSKI
+125 DLGVIETIPKHSKI
-139 VLSYQQFNE
+139 VLPGE
-148 TKQVFDNIME
+148 AFDSLKIDPYTLFLP
-158 EQKKYYE
+158 KI
-165 KEAERRKNKT
+165 EA
-175 TSSVSETN
+175 TSTSVS
-183 REPSFTFP
+183 
-191 TFEVLSTPHSDP
+191 DA
-203 NTQRVFEALSK
+203 NTQRVFETLNK
-214 INTNLVMKYSDTN
+214 IKTNLVVNYRNENK
-227 NFESAKDKT
+227 FEGHQNHWEA
-236 EKFTAKTAE
+236 FTPQTAE

-268 NAPFEFTDNK
+268 NAPFEFTNK
-278 QSGEC
+278 GGGEEC
-283 TNKGDSNDNC
+283 DTNKENDC
-293 VYPQKNGLVKSN
+293 VNPGTNGLVNSQNKS
-305 VDKKYVL
+305 YVL
-312 DKQSIVNNFR
+312 NKQDIVNKFR
-322 GKTDLDVSLLNGAGV
+322 NKADLDVVVLKDSGV
-337 DGLGSNTTPTNNDDG
+337 VGLGSDITPSNNDDG
-352 KNYGQ
+352 KHYGQ
-357 LAVVASA
+357 LGVVASA
-364 LNPQKLFGTDYKTI
+364 LDPKKLFGNDLKTI
-378 NLADLRAILHE
+378 NLEDLRTILHE

-409 VGSNG
+409 TKDGQVEKDSNG
-414 QQEKKDDGALKDS
+414 KPKDS

-433 VCSLYGGQGQPSFPS
+433 VCSLYGGSNQSAFPS

-488 LNSQTNYN
+488 LGSQTNYN
-496 LNATLNT
+496 LNASLNT
-503 QDMANSVIGT
+503 QDLANSMLST
-513 IQKTLTAT
+513 IQKTFVT
-521 STTTTTSYHH
+521 SSVTNHYS
-531 SKSLQRFRSPLLGI
+531 SSASQSFRSPILGV
-545 NVKIGYQ
+545 NAKIGYQ

-571 AKAANQKVQQLSY
+571 AKAINQKVQQLSY
-584 GGGIDLLLDFI
+584 GGGIDLLVDFI

-600 KNSPTGIQTRRNFSS
+600 KNSPTGIQTKRNFSS

-642 DAATGLNYRYKHSK
+642 DVATGLNYRYKHSK

>member
-6 IPLLLCSA
+6 TSFLLFSA

-32 LLEGTQTQEKNY
+32 LLEGTQTQE
-44 TTTQTTTKTTTNNYN
+44 QRRTTTKNTYATYN
-59 YLPLNSILQR
+59 YLPTDTILKR
-69 ATNLFK
+69 AANLFTN
-75 DADISKLSF
+75 AEAISKLKF
-84 SSLSPVRAS
+84 SSLSPVRV
-93 LDLSG
+93 LYMYNG
-98 HLTIE
+98 QLTIE
-103 NFLPYNLN
+103 NFLPYNLS

-125 DLGVIETLPKQSKI
+125 DLGVIETIPKHSKI
-139 VLSYQQFNE
+139 VLPGE
-148 TKQVFDNIME
+148 AFDSLKVDPYTLFLPKI
-158 EQKKYYE
+158 
-165 KEAERRKNKT
+165 EA
-175 TSSVSETN
+175 TSTSVS
-183 REPSFTFP
+183 
-191 TFEVLSTPHSDP
+191 DA
-203 NTQRVFEALSK
+203 NTQRVFETLNK
-214 INTNLVMKYSDTN
+214 IKTDLVVNYRNENK
-227 NFESAKDKT
+227 FKDH
-236 EKFTAKTAE
+236 ENHWEAFTPQTAE

-268 NAPFEFTDNK
+268 NAPFDF
-278 QSGEC
+278 
-283 TNKGDSNDNC
+283 TNKGGEECDTSKENEC
-293 VYPQKNGLVKSN
+293 VNPGTNGRVNSQN
-305 VDKKYVL
+305 ASYVL
-312 DKQSIVNNFR
+312 NKQDIVNKFR
-322 GKTDLDVSLLNGAGV
+322 NKADLDVVVLKDSGV
-337 DGLGSNTTPTNNDDG
+337 VGLGSDITPSNNDDG
-352 KNYGQ
+352 KHYGQ
-357 LAVVASA
+357 LGVVASA
-364 LNPQKLFGTDYKTI
+364 LDPKKLFGNNLKTI
-378 NLADLRAILHE
+378 NLEDLRTILHE
-389 FSHTKGYTH
+389 FSHTKGYGH
-398 NGNMTYQRVPV
+398 NGNMTYQRVPT
-409 VGSNG
+409 GQNENG
-414 QQEKKDDGALKDS
+414 KPKDS

-433 VCSLYGGQGQPSFPS
+433 VCSLYGGQGQSAFPS

-488 LNSQTNYN
+488 LGSQTNYN
-496 LNATLNT
+496 LNASLNT
-503 QDMANSVIGT
+503 QDLANSMLST
-513 IQKTLTAT
+513 IQKTFVT
-521 STTTTTSYHH
+521 SSVTNHYFS
-531 SKSLQRFRSPLLGI
+531 SASQNFRSPILGV
-545 NVKIGYQ
+545 NAKIGYQ

-584 GGGIDLLLDFI
+584 GGGIDLLVDFI

-600 KNSPTGIQTRRNFSS
+600 KNSPIDIQTRRNFSS

-642 DAATGLNYRYKHSK
+642 DVATGLNYRYKHSK

-670 SVISSGSDYTN
+670 SIVSSNGDYTN

>member
-6 IPLLLCSA
+6 TSFLLFSA

-32 LLEGTQTQEKNY
+32 LLEGTQTQEKRH
-44 TTTQTTTKTTTNNYN
+44 TTTKNTYATYN
-59 YLPLNSILQR
+59 YLPTDAVLKR
-69 ATNLFK
+69 AANLFT
-75 DADISKLSF
+75 DAKSISQLNF
-84 SSLSPVRAS
+84 SSLSPVKV
-93 LDLSG
+93 LYIG
-98 HLTIE
+98 GKLTIE
-103 NFLPYNLN
+103 NFLPYNLS
-111 NVKLS
+111 NVKIS

-125 DLGVIETLPKQSKI
+125 DLGVIETIPKHSKI
-139 VLSYQQFNE
+139 VLPGEAFDSLKE
-148 TKQVFDNIME
+148 TFDKIDPYTFFFP
-158 EQKKYYE
+158 KF
-165 KEAERRKNKT
+165 EA
-175 TSSVSETN
+175 TSTSVS
-183 REPSFTFP
+183 
-191 TFEVLSTPHSDP
+191 DA
-203 NTQRVFEALSK
+203 NTQRVFETLNK
-214 INTNLVMKYSDTN
+214 IKTNLIMKYSNENPN
-227 NFESAKDKT
+227 NFNTCPYNNNGNTKNDCWQP
-236 EKFTAKTAE
+236 FTPQTAE

-268 NAPFEFTDNK
+268 NAPFDFTNSSTDCDNDPSKCVNPGINGRVDSKVDQQYVLNK
-278 QSGEC
+278 QG
-283 TNKGDSNDNC
+283 
-293 VYPQKNGLVKSN
+293 
-305 VDKKYVL
+305 
-312 DKQSIVNNFR
+312 IVNNFR
-322 GKTDLDVSLLNGAGV
+322 KKIEID
-337 DGLGSNTTPTNNDDG
+337 
-352 KNYGQ
+352 
-357 LAVVASA
+357 AVVLKNSGVVGLANGYGNDGEYGTLGVEAYA
-364 LNPQKLFGTDYKTI
+364 LDPKKLFGNNLKTI
-378 NLADLRAILHE
+378 NLEDLRTILHE
-389 FSHTKGYTH
+389 FSHTKGYGH
-398 NGNMTYQRVPV
+398 NGNMTYQRVPT
-409 VGSNG
+409 GQNENG
-414 QQEKKDDGALKDS
+414 KPKDS

-433 VCSLYGGQGQPSFPS
+433 VCSLYGGQGQSASPS

-488 LNSQTNYN
+488 LGSQANYN
-496 LNATLNT
+496 LNASLNT
-503 QDMANSVIGT
+503 QDLANSMLST
-513 IQKTLTAT
+513 IQKTFVT
-521 STTTTTSYHH
+521 SSVTSHYF
-531 SKSLQRFRSPLLGI
+531 SSASQSFRSPILGV
-545 NVKIGYQ
+545 NAKIGYQ

-584 GGGIDLLLDFI
+584 GGGIDLLVDFI

-642 DAATGLNYRYKHSK
+642 DVATGLNYRYKHSK

-670 SVISSGSDYTN
+670 SIVSSDGDYTN

>member
-6 IPLLLCSA
+6 IPLLLFSA

-32 LLEGTQTQEKNY
+32 LLEGTQTQEKRH
-44 TTTQTTTKTTTNNYN
+44 TTTKNTYATYN
-59 YLPLNSILQR
+59 YLSTDAVLKR
-69 ATNLFK
+69 AANLFTDSK
-75 DADISKLSF
+75 SISQLNF
-84 SSLSPVRAS
+84 SSLSPVKV
-93 LDLSG
+93 LYIG
-98 HLTIE
+98 GKLTIE
-103 NFLPYNLN
+103 NFLPYNLS

-116 FTDAQGNVI
+116 FTDAQGNII
-125 DLGVIETLPKQSKI
+125 DLGVIETIPKHSKI
-139 VLSYQQFNE
+139 VLPGE
-148 TKQVFDNIME
+148 AFDSLKIDPYTLFLP
-158 EQKKYYE
+158 KI
-165 KEAERRKNKT
+165 EA
-175 TSSVSETN
+175 TSTSVS
-183 REPSFTFP
+183 
-191 TFEVLSTPHSDP
+191 DA
-203 NTQRVFEALSK
+203 NTQRVFETLNK
-214 INTNLVMKYSDTN
+214 IKTNLIMKYSNENPSNFNTCPYN
-227 NFESAKDKT
+227 NNGNTKNDCWQP
-236 EKFTAKTAE
+236 FTPQTAE

-268 NAPFEFTDNK
+268 NAPFDFTNSPTDCDNDPSKCVNPGINGRVDSKVDQQYVLNK
-278 QSGEC
+278 QG
-283 TNKGDSNDNC
+283 
-293 VYPQKNGLVKSN
+293 
-305 VDKKYVL
+305 
-312 DKQSIVNNFR
+312 IVNNFR
-322 GKTDLDVSLLNGAGV
+322 KKIEID
-337 DGLGSNTTPTNNDDG
+337 
-352 KNYGQ
+352 
-357 LAVVASA
+357 AVVLKNSGVVGLANGYGNDGEYGTLGVEAYA
-364 LNPQKLFGTDYKTI
+364 LDPTKLFGNNLKTI
-378 NLADLRAILHE
+378 NLQDLRTILHE
-389 FSHTKGYTH
+389 FSHTKGYGH
-398 NGNMTYQRVPV
+398 NGNMTYQRVPT
-409 VGSNG
+409 GQNENG
-414 QQEKKDDGALKDS
+414 KPKDS

-433 VCSLYGGQGQPSFPS
+433 VCSLYGGQGQSAFPS

-496 LNATLNT
+496 LNASLNT
-503 QDMANSVIGT
+503 QDLANSMLST
-513 IQKTLTAT
+513 IQKTFVT
-521 STTTTTSYHH
+521 SSVTNHYFS
-531 SKSLQRFRSPLLGI
+531 SASQNFRSPILGV
-545 NVKIGYQ
+545 NAKIGYQ

-584 GGGIDLLLDFI
+584 GGGIDLLVDFI

-600 KNSPTGIQTRRNFSS
+600 KNSPIDIQTRRNFSS

-642 DAATGLNYRYKHSK
+642 DVATGLNYRYKHSK

-670 SVISSGSDYTN
+670 SIVSSNGDYTN
-681 SFVFNEGASH
+681 SLVFNEGASH

>member
-6 IPLLLCSA
+6 TSFLLFSA

-32 LLEGTQTQEKNY
+32 LLEGTQTQEKRH
-44 TTTQTTTKTTTNNYN
+44 TTTKNTYATYN
-59 YLPLNSILQR
+59 YLPTDAVLKR
-69 ATNLFK
+69 AANLFT
-75 DADISKLSF
+75 DAKSISQLNF
-84 SSLSPVRAS
+84 SSLSPVKV
-93 LDLSG
+93 LYISG
-98 HLTIE
+98 KLTIE

-116 FTDAQGNVI
+116 FTDAQGNII
-125 DLGVIETLPKQSKI
+125 DLGVIETIPKHSKI
-139 VLSYQQFNE
+139 VLPGE
-148 TKQVFDNIME
+148 AFDSL
-158 EQKKYYE
+158 
-165 KEAERRKNKT
+165 KEAFDKIDPYTFFLPKFEA
-175 TSSVSETN
+175 TSTSVS
-183 REPSFTFP
+183 
-191 TFEVLSTPHSDP
+191 DA
-203 NTQRVFEALSK
+203 NTQRVFETLNK
-214 INTNLVMKYSDTN
+214 IKTNLIMKYSNENPN
-227 NFESAKDKT
+227 NFNTCPYNNGNTKNDCWQP
-236 EKFTAKTAE
+236 FTPQTAE

-268 NAPFEFTDNK
+268 NAPFEFTNSSTDCDNDSSKCVNPGINGRVDSKNESYVLNK
-278 QSGEC
+278 QG
-283 TNKGDSNDNC
+283 
-293 VYPQKNGLVKSN
+293 
-305 VDKKYVL
+305 
-312 DKQSIVNNFR
+312 IVNNFR
-322 GKTDLDVSLLNGAGV
+322 KKIEID
-337 DGLGSNTTPTNNDDG
+337 
-352 KNYGQ
+352 
-357 LAVVASA
+357 AVVLKNSGVVGLANGYGNDGEYGTLGVEAYA
-364 LNPQKLFGTDYKTI
+364 LDPTKLFGNNLKTI
-378 NLADLRAILHE
+378 NLADLRTILHE
-389 FSHTKGYTH
+389 FSHTKGYGH
-398 NGNMTYQRVPV
+398 NGNMTYQRVPT
-409 VGSNG
+409 GQNENG
-414 QQEKKDDGALKDS
+414 KPKDS

-488 LNSQTNYN
+488 LGSQTNYN

-503 QDMANSVIGT
+503 QDLANSMLST
-513 IQKTLTAT
+513 IQKTFVT
-521 STTTTTSYHH
+521 SSVTNHYS
-531 SKSLQRFRSPLLGI
+531 SSASQSFRSPILGV
-545 NVKIGYQ
+545 NAKIGYQ

-562 YYGIIKYNY
+562 YYGIVKYNY
-571 AKAANQKVQQLSY
+571 SKAANQKVQQLSY
-584 GGGIDLLLDFI
+584 GGGIDLLVDFI

-622 LRGLYNSYYALNK
+622 LRGLYNSYYVLNK

-642 DAATGLNYRYKHSK
+642 DVATGLNYRYKHSK

-670 SVISSGSDYTN
+670 SIVSSGSDYTN
-681 SFVFNEGASH
+681 SLVFNEGASH

>member
-6 IPLLLCSA
+6 IPLLLFSA

-32 LLEGTQTQEKNY
+32 LLEGTQTQEKRH
-44 TTTQTTTKTTTNNYN
+44 TTTKNTYATYN
-59 YLPLNSILQR
+59 YLPTDTILKR
-69 ATNLFK
+69 AANLFTN
-75 DADISKLSF
+75 AEAISKLKF
-84 SSLSPVRAS
+84 SSLSPVKV
-93 LDLSG
+93 LYIG
-98 HLTIE
+98 GKLTIE

-116 FTDAQGNVI
+116 FTDAQGNAI
-125 DLGVIETLPKQSKI
+125 DLGVIETIPKHSKI
-139 VLSYQQFNE
+139 VLPGE
-148 TKQVFDNIME
+148 AFDSL
-158 EQKKYYE
+158 
-165 KEAERRKNKT
+165 KEAFDKIGPYTFFLPKFEA
-175 TSSVSETN
+175 TSTSI
-183 REPSFTFP
+183 
-191 TFEVLSTPHSDP
+191 SDA
-203 NTQRVFEALSK
+203 NTQRVFETLNNIK
-214 INTNLVMKYSDTN
+214 TNLIMKYSNENPSSFNTCPYN
-227 NFESAKDKT
+227 NNGNTKNDCWQN
-236 EKFTAKTAE
+236 FTPQTAE

-268 NAPFEFTDNK
+268 NAPFEFTNSSTDCDNDPSKCVNPGVNGRVDTKVDQQYILNK
-278 QSGEC
+278 QG
-283 TNKGDSNDNC
+283 
-293 VYPQKNGLVKSN
+293 
-305 VDKKYVL
+305 
-312 DKQSIVNNFR
+312 IINNFR
-322 GKTDLDVSLLNGAGV
+322 KKIEID
-337 DGLGSNTTPTNNDDG
+337 
-352 KNYGQ
+352 
-357 LAVVASA
+357 AVVLKNSGVVGLANGYGNDGEYGTLGVEAYA
-364 LNPQKLFGTDYKTI
+364 LEPQKLFGNNLKTI
-378 NLADLRAILHE
+378 NLADLRTILHE
-389 FSHTKGYTH
+389 FSHTKGYGH
-398 NGNMTYQRVPV
+398 NGNMTYQRVPTGHN
-409 VGSNG
+409 GSDN
-414 QQEKKDDGALKDS
+414 KPKDS

-433 VCSLYGGQGQPSFPS
+433 VCSLYGGSNQSTFPS

-481 LPINFAN
+481 LPIDYAN
-488 LNSQTNYN
+488 LNAQTNYN
-496 LNATLNT
+496 LNASLNT
-503 QDMANSVIGT
+503 QDLANSMLST
-513 IQKTLTAT
+513 IQKTFVT
-521 STTTTTSYHH
+521 SSVTNHYFS
-531 SKSLQRFRSPLLGI
+531 SASQSFRSPILGV
-545 NVKIGYQ
+545 NAKIGYQ

-600 KNSPTGIQTRRNFSS
+600 KNSPTGIQTKRNFSS

-642 DAATGLNYRYKHSK
+642 DVATGLNYRYKHSK

-691 FKVFFNYGWVF
+691 FKVFFNYGWIF

>member
-6 IPLLLCSA
+6 IPLLLFSA

-32 LLEGTQTQEKNY
+32 LLEGTQTQEKRH
-44 TTTQTTTKTTTNNYN
+44 TTTKNTYATYN
-59 YLPLNSILQR
+59 YLPTDAVLKR
-69 ATNLFK
+69 AANLFTN
-75 DADISKLSF
+75 AEAISKLKF
-84 SSLSPVRAS
+84 SSLSPVRV
-93 LDLSG
+93 LYMYNG
-98 HLTIE
+98 QLTIE
-103 NFLPYNLN
+103 NFLPYNLS

-125 DLGVIETLPKQSKI
+125 DLGVIETIPKHSKI
-139 VLSYQQFNE
+139 VLPGE
-148 TKQVFDNIME
+148 AFDSLKIDPYTLFLP
-158 EQKKYYE
+158 KI
-165 KEAERRKNKT
+165 EAAST
-175 TSSVSETN
+175 SVS
-183 REPSFTFP
+183 
-191 TFEVLSTPHSDP
+191 DA
-203 NTQRVFEALSK
+203 NTQRVFETLNK
-214 INTNLVMKYSDTN
+214 IKTDLVVNYRNENK
-227 NFESAKDKT
+227 FEGHQNHWEA
-236 EKFTAKTAE
+236 FTPQTAE

-268 NAPFEFTDNK
+268 NAPFDF
-278 QSGEC
+278 
-283 TNKGDSNDNC
+283 TNKGGEECDTSKENEC
-293 VYPQKNGLVKSN
+293 VNPGTNGRVNSQN
-305 VDKKYVL
+305 ASYVL
-312 DKQSIVNNFR
+312 NKQDIVNKFR
-322 GKTDLDVSLLNGAGV
+322 NKADLDVVVLKDSGV
-337 DGLGSNTTPTNNDDG
+337 VGLGSDITPSNNDDG
-352 KNYGQ
+352 KHYGQ
-357 LAVVASA
+357 LGVVASA
-364 LNPQKLFGTDYKTI
+364 LDPKKLFGNNLKTI
-378 NLADLRAILHE
+378 NLADLRTILHE
-389 FSHTKGYTH
+389 FSHTKGYGH
-398 NGNMTYQRVPV
+398 NGNMTYQRVPT
-409 VGSNG
+409 GQNENG
-414 QQEKKDDGALKDS
+414 KPKDS

-433 VCSLYGGQGQPSFPS
+433 VCSLYGGQGQSAFPS

-488 LNSQTNYN
+488 LGSQTNYN
-496 LNATLNT
+496 LNASLNT
-503 QDMANSVIGT
+503 QDLANSMLST
-513 IQKTLTAT
+513 IQKTFVT
-521 STTTTTSYHH
+521 SSVTNHYFS
-531 SKSLQRFRSPLLGI
+531 SASQNFRSPILGV
-545 NVKIGYQ
+545 NAKIGYQ

-571 AKAANQKVQQLSY
+571 AKASSEKVQQLSY

-600 KNSPTGIQTRRNFSS
+600 KNSPIDIQTRRNFSS

-622 LRGLYNSYYALNK
+622 LRGLYNSYYVLNK

-642 DAATGLNYRYKHSK
+642 DVATGLNYRYKHSK

-670 SVISSGSDYTN
+670 SIVSSNGDYTN